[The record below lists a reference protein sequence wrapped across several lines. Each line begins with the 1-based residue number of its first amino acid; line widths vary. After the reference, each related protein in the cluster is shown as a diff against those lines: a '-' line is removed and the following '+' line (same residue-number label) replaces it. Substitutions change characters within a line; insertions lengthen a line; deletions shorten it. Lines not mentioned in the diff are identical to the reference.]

1 MSACVS
7 TQKLGRPGIHFL
19 DDFYWYPQLNGR
31 VLDEYLEC
39 SNLDV
44 VDSDCQLVATPG
56 GGGVGQLICGGP
68 G

>member
-39 SNLDV
+39 SNL

-56 GGGVGQLICGGP
+56 GGGVGQLICGGGP